1 MSTAAPSANPG
12 SAARGARRTLI
23 GVVASDKMNKTRV
36 VVVTRRVAHGAYQK
50 YVVRRVKY
58 KAHDERNEYK
68 VGDRVEIIES
78 KPISREKRWRIERL
92 IQKAEEV

>member
-1 MSTAAPSANPG
+1 MSTATSPIPG
-12 SAARGARRTLI
+12 QARRGARRTLI

-36 VVVTRRVAHGAYQK
+36 VVVTRRVAHGSYQK

-92 IQKAEEV
+92 IAKAEEV

>member
-1 MSTAAPSANPG
+1 MSTATSANQE
-12 SAARGARRTLI
+12 RGARRTLI

-36 VVVTRRVAHGAYQK
+36 VVVTRRVAHGTYQK
-50 YVVRRVKY
+50 YVVRRVRY

-92 IQKAEEV
+92 IDRPEQA

>member
-1 MSTAAPSANPG
+1 MSTAAPQT
-12 SAARGARRTLI
+12 ARGARRKLI

-36 VVVTRRVAHGAYQK
+36 VVVTRRVAHGTYQK

-92 IQKAEEV
+92 IEKAEEV

>member
-1 MSTAAPSANPG
+1 MSTAPSATSEWAG
-12 SAARGARRTLI
+12 RGARRTLI
-23 GVVASDKMNKTRV
+23 GVVASDKMNKTRLV
-36 VVVTRRVAHGAYQK
+36 LVTRRVAHGTYQK

-92 IQKAEEV
+92 IAKAEEV

>member
-1 MSTAAPSANPG
+1 MDNTTARDN
-12 SAARGARRTLI
+12 RRKFLEGTVI
-23 GVVASDKMNKTRV
+23 SDKMNKTRV
-36 VVVTRRVAHGAYQK
+36 VVVTRRVAHGTYQK
-50 YVVRRVKY
+50 YVVRRVRY

-92 IQKAEEV
+92 VERAEEV